1 MFDRRQFI
9 ATATATA
16 AIPFMDGSAH
26 AATLDL
32 GDATTLRTRTSAF
45 LNALQPEQAAAARF
59 PLDGDVQR
67 NWNFFGVG
75 GYIKPGFRLEQ
86 MSTVQKERAWDMLSA
101 ILSERGLQ
109 KARDVMSLQQVAM
122 DNGDGATARGP
133 ERFSLAVF
141 GEPAASNRWALRLE
155 GHHLSLTYTVEKD
168 RLVGVTPSSFSVN
181 PNRVQSGRFAG
192 LNTLKREDTFAR
204 KLAADLS
211 SDVRRQVFFQER
223 PFGNIL
229 TSAGR
234 ETSLIKRV
242 GASVANL
249 GSVRR
254 DLVLQIADSYAAE
267 HLATPFAAAV
277 TNRISVGMDAA
288 HFAFAGSTAVGEP
301 AYYRLQGDRFLIEF
315 ASVDSAAQH
324 LHTIFHLT

>member
-1 MFDRRQFI
+1 
-9 ATATATA
+9 
-16 AIPFMDGSAH
+16 
-26 AATLDL
+26 
-32 GDATTLRTRTSAF
+32 
-45 LNALQPEQAAAARF
+45 
-59 PLDGDVQR
+59 
-67 NWNFFGVG
+67 
-75 GYIKPGFRLEQ
+75 
-86 MSTVQKERAWDMLSA
+86 
-101 ILSERGLQ
+101 
-109 KARDVMSLQQVAM
+109 
-122 DNGDGATARGP
+122 
-133 ERFSLAVF
+133 
-141 GEPAASNRWALRLE
+141 
-155 GHHLSLTYTVEKD
+155 
-168 RLVGVTPSSFSVN
+168 
-181 PNRVQSGRFAG
+181 
-192 LNTLKREDTFAR
+192 
-204 KLAADLS
+204 LS

-234 ETSLIKRV
+234 ETSLTKRV

>member
-1 MFDRRQFI
+1 MFDRRHFI
-9 ATATATA
+9 ATVAATAT
-16 AIPFMDGSAH
+16 IPFIDGSTL
-26 AATLDL
+26 AAALDF
-32 GDATTLRTRTSAF
+32 GDATVLRVRALAF
-45 LNALQPEQAAAARF
+45 LNSLQQEQAAAARF

-67 NWNFFGVG
+67 NWNYFGVG

-86 MSTVQKERAWDMLSA
+86 MNALQKERAWDLMAA
-101 ILSERGLQ
+101 ILSERGLR
-109 KARDVMSLQQVAM
+109 KTRDVMSLQQVAM
-122 DNGDGATARGP
+122 DNGDGATSRGP
-133 ERFSLAVF
+133 ERFSIAVF
-141 GEPAASNRWALRLE
+141 GEPTASSRWAIRLE
-155 GHHLSLTYTVEKD
+155 GHHLSLTYTVDKD

-211 SDVRRQVFFQER
+211 ADVKRQVFFQER

-234 ETSLIKRV
+234 ETSLTKRV
-242 GASVANL
+242 GAPV
-249 GSVRR
+249 GSFGSAQR
-254 DLVLQIADSYAAE
+254 DLVLQIADSYTAE
-267 HLATPFAAAV
+267 HLSAPFAAAV
-277 TNRISVGMDAA
+277 TSRISTGLDAA

-301 AYYRLQGDRFLIEF
+301 AYYRLHGDRFLIEF